1 MRICVV
7 LASRPVRLPSGGV
20 EKATH
25 ALCRG
30 LLRTEQ
36 DVTLIA
42 SGMRADEPWAGVP
55 TVRIAPAHRRMFVG
69 GARDW
74 DTAVGQVLDDLR
86 PDVALAE
93 GLGFAGSAVAKW
105 HDGARVVVAHGNIA
119 RDSRHA
125 YSLAG
130 WAARAP
136 FIRARSVAA
145 AREADALVNVTEDWR
160 VNCPV
165 APTHQ
170 VHIPNPI
177 DDAFYACEAVPEP
190 GVVACFGGSR
200 RIKGVDLL
208 LAAWPL
214 VLRRM
219 PSASLRLYGYAT
231 NDLSP
236 LPPNCT
242 IQDALGTSDETAAA
256 MARASVVVVPSRFE
270 VSPLLVAEAMAVGV
284 PIVATDVGGVR
295 TMSEGVAALCRVEP
309 RDMAANII
317 HVLQEPSAWEARL
330 REGRRRSAA
339 YKADVV
345 TASFISLFESL
356 A

>member
-20 EKATH
+20 EKATQ
-25 ALCRG
+25 ALCQG
-30 LLRTEQ
+30 LLRTGN

-42 SGMRADEPWAGVP
+42 SGMRSDEPWPGVP
-55 TVRIAPAHRRMFVG
+55 TVRIAPSHRRMFAG

-86 PDVALAE
+86 PDVAVAE
-93 GLGFAGSAVAKW
+93 GLGFAGSAVVQW
-105 HDGARVVVAHGNIA
+105 HGGVRVVVAHGNIA
-119 RDSRHA
+119 RDTRHA

-145 AREADALVNVTEDWR
+145 VRDADALVNVTEDWR

-165 APTHQ
+165 APTHH

-177 DDAFYACEAVPEP
+177 DDAFYASVAASEP
-190 GVVACFGGSR
+190 GVVVCFGGSR

-208 LAAWPL
+208 LSAWPL
-214 VLRRM
+214 VLRRV
-219 PSASLRLYGYAT
+219 PSASLHLYGYAT
-231 NDLSP
+231 NGPAP

-242 IQDALGTSDETAAA
+242 ILDALGTSDATAEA

-295 TMSEGVAALCRVEP
+295 AMSEGVAALCRVEP
-309 RDMAANII
+309 REMSAGII
-317 HVLQEPSAWEARL
+317 QALQEPSAWQARL
-330 REGRRRSAA
+330 RDGQRRSAA
-339 YKADVV
+339 YRADAV

-356 A
+356 T